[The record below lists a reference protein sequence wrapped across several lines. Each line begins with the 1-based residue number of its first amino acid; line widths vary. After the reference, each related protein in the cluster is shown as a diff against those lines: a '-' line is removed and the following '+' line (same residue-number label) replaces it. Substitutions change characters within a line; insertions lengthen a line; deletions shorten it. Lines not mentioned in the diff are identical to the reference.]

1 MNEPSIEV
9 RRLTP
14 ADLDAFQATM
24 PSWNARE
31 YARRL
36 ANQER
41 GLTVQLVAW
50 AGAVAVG
57 RAMLVFPGHP
67 EWSASGFREG
77 CPELRDVG
85 VAEAWQRRGIG
96 SRLIVASED
105 AARAAGFDRV
115 GLAVGLDDG
124 YEAARGLYERWGYA
138 FAHGPFVQAAR
149 LEGDDG
155 VPVPVAG
162 VCVYLVKALTD
173 AQPS

>member
-1 MNEPSIEV
+1 VSDPSIEV
-9 RRLTP
+9 RRLVP

-36 ANQER
+36 RYQDHGVA
-41 GLTVQLVAW
+41 VQVVAW

-57 RAMLVFPGHP
+57 RAMVVLPGHP
-67 EWSASGFREG
+67 EWSASAFREG
-77 CPELRDVG
+77 CPELRDVA
-85 VAEAWQRRGIG
+85 VAEDWQRRGVG
-96 SRLIVASED
+96 SRLIAASED
-105 AARAAGFDRV
+105 TVRTAGFDRV

-124 YEAARGLYERWGYA
+124 YEAARGLYERRGYA

-155 VPVPVAG
+155 VWFPVAG
-162 VCVYLVKALTD
+162 VCVYLVKAL
-173 AQPS
+173 